1 MLTGNA
7 DDITAIIVS
16 LEEYRIRYAL
26 VFVVTGVVNT
36 ENFVNR
42 VISEPT
48 IEWTI
53 NVRFIKGEGYWLMKK
68 VRCCDEQVR
77 SHVVTVAVMC

>member
-7 DDITAIIVS
+7 DNIAAIIVS

-26 VFVVTGVVNT
+26 VFIITGVVNT
-36 ENFVNR
+36 ENFINR

-48 IEWTI
+48 IEWII
-53 NVRFIKGEGYWLMKK
+53 NVRFSKSE
-68 VRCCDEQVR
+68 
-77 SHVVTVAVMC
+77 S